1 MEKTVVVVVV
11 VDEEAG
17 STAFVGMDGWI
28 AGKRRKV

>member
-1 MEKTVVVVVV
+1 MEKTVVVVVVVV

-28 AGKRRKV
+28 A